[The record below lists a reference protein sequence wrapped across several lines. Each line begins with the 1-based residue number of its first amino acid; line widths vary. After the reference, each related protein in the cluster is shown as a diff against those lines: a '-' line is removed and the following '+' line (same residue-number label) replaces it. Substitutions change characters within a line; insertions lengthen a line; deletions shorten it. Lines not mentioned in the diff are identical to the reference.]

1 MQTRGN
7 EWSRFRMDYLP
18 YSTAQVL
25 RKVARRVAL
34 GQFLQIWPPWG
45 AGAFLIA
52 GLVALLCRMFS
63 PNAAHLL
70 PFVWAAPLLS
80 VMVTACLTLNRRYS
94 RLEIA
99 VITDSLG
106 GGNGTLLAILETKDG
121 SWNGAL
127 AALSRV
133 SLPGLSI
140 RRHVWPVFTAAAF
153 LIIALLLP
161 QRVLTMTDNGVAAT
175 EIAADLKATVA
186 KLKEEELVTPAE
198 EKKLDEEIER
208 IRKGALQHMDSSS
221 WEAADALREKAVASV
236 TEKHDA
242 LKWAQESLARFTVAA
257 QSGDSNVEAQTQELA
272 ESIAR
277 LQESGLLADL
287 PMELQ
292 KMLGSQYAIAG
303 GKVRLPSDPGS
314 LRRLTEMLSAHLA
327 QRERQFRDIAGL
339 RREFGRFDPS
349 DYPEFNYERGPDGDG
364 DPGTGGLNRG
374 RGDAPM
380 TWGKETKRFNGFKA
394 VPLPPGSVRSPDDW
408 APVATLPGAPKASPQ
423 LSVPR
428 ESLHYGTAPG
438 QEAWRRTLA
447 PRHQTAV
454 KKYFENR

>member
-1 MQTRGN
+1 
-7 EWSRFRMDYLP
+7 MDYLP

-34 GQFLQIWPPWG
+34 GQFLQIWPRWG
-45 AGAFLIA
+45 TVAFLIA
-52 GLVALLCRMFS
+52 GLVALLCRMFF

-70 PFVWAAPLLS
+70 PFIWAVPLLS
-80 VMVTACLTLNRRYS
+80 VIVTLCLTFNRRYS
-94 RLEIA
+94 ALEIVA
-99 VITDSLG
+99 IADSLA
-106 GGNGTLLAILETKDG
+106 GGNGTLLAVVETSDS
-121 SWNGAL
+121 SWNRAL
-127 AALSRV
+127 AALSRLH
-133 SLPGLSI
+133 LPTIHVG
-140 RRHVWPVFTAAAF
+140 RHIWPLFTAATF

-161 QRVLTMTDNGVAAT
+161 QRVLTVTNNEVAAT

-186 KLKEEELVTPAE
+186 KLKEQELLTPAE

-221 WEAADALREKAVASV
+221 WEAADAVREKAVASV
-236 TEKHDA
+236 AEKHDA

-257 QSGDSNVEAQTQELA
+257 QSGDSNVEAQSKELA
-272 ESIAR
+272 EAIAR

-303 GKVRLPSDPGS
+303 GKIRLPNDPGA
-314 LRRLTEMLSAHLA
+314 LRRLTEMLSAQLA
-327 QRERQFRDIAGL
+327 ERERKFRDIAGL

-349 DYPEFNYERGPDGDG
+349 DYPEFNYGRGPDGDG
-364 DPGTGGLNRG
+364 DPGTGGVNRG
-374 RGDAPM
+374 RGDAAM
-380 TWGKETKRFNGFKA
+380 TWGKETNRVDGLKA
-394 VPLPPGSVRSPDDW
+394 APLPPGAVRSPDDW
-408 APVATLPGAPKASPQ
+408 APVATLPGAPKASPE
-423 LSVPR
+423 LSLPGETR
-428 ESLHYGTAPG
+428 QYNTAPG

-454 KKYFENR
+454 KKYFGNR